1 VYAVVVLA
9 SGEAGRG
16 AGVLLHGRGLGNSNS
31 HGDVGVS
38 CGLQVLGKRCG
49 DACVEHLL
57 DGDAVRIG
65 GGSVAIFI
73 STQARMWVRRLRVR
87 DS

>member
-1 VYAVVVLA
+1 
-9 SGEAGRG
+9 
-16 AGVLLHGRGLGNSNS
+16 
-31 HGDVGVS
+31 
-38 CGLQVLGKRCG
+38 VLGKRCG